1 MQKFINLHS
10 GSRVKLLTLAAAAK
24 QPSILPSP
32 EREKMRDQYLS
43 LSDFTWWDVSAEL
56 LQVEAASSVE
66 DGIYIYVS
74 ASTLYD

>member
-32 EREKMRDQYLS
+32 EMTLEVAGQYLFSPYLVGYLGRTFEGQDCKQRGGRDQH
-43 LSDFTWWDVSAEL
+43 
-56 LQVEAASSVE
+56 
-66 DGIYIYVS
+66 
-74 ASTLYD
+74 LYRRQHPL